1 MGYRGEDVSR
11 TPADWGHQQSSPG
24 TGQGNAGSW
33 VDEAQGYGN
42 GDYDDYASDGSGHSY
57 QSGDGYGGYPQQA
70 QGQGQYSQHDPYG
83 PQPPYG
89 EPGGY
94 DQPGGY
100 GEPANYGHQ
109 QPAGPDAGYGLGQG
123 AESPYG
129 QQDFGQPE
137 PGYGLPAGGGQGY
150 QAPNDDYGR
159 PGAYGPRHGGTGSYP
174 AAPDGGDGYPGRDA
188 GNDWYGGQPAAAA
201 GASFADTGTFALNG
215 RIADEYGT
223 GPNETHN
230 PAPGYPPGPGQPQ
243 APGQTFGRA
252 QLPAPVPPGIS
263 GPQAVPRTGAQEVYD
278 DYDAYPGYGRERN
291 PTGGYPSTSR
301 NPTGG
306 YPAAGRNPTGEY
318 PTTVGNPTG
327 GYPVAGR
334 NPTGEY
340 PTTVGNPTG
349 GYPAAGRNPTGE
361 YPTTVGNSTGGY
373 PVAGRN
379 PTGEYPT
386 TVGNSTGGYPAAG
399 RNPTGEYPTTVGN
412 STGGYPAAGRNPT
425 GEYPTTVGNPT
436 GGYPAAGRNPTGGYP
451 ATARD
456 DYDAYAP
463 DAYGQDFAYGE
474 SGQRG
479 RGPGAGYDNPAVGY
493 DEYATNG
500 DPYADRYGEG
510 AGGRGTGK
518 GGRGKTKNRSPKG
531 PVKPGRQASPGGRRP
546 RTLALALGTA
556 VVVVVAA
563 AAAYFLVFKPSPTT
577 PSPNAGGRLPSAG
590 ASPSNQ
596 ACVQQDGTYCHIES
610 RTLDPAALTL
620 AKLYPPVVN
629 NEANGNGKITSSFT
643 LETTKLDTSCA
654 SAVIGQALIT
664 ALKAGQ
670 CTQVLRASY
679 LSGDGKIMG
688 TIGVINLV
696 STNEAHYAGKVV
708 GQNDFIA
715 PLATSKGVAS
725 KLGQGTGVVEAQYKG
740 HYLILT
746 WSEFVNGSTPS
757 TMAEDNQLEQ
767 FSSEL
772 VAGTANVNLSDRM
785 VNGDTPANSGTAS

>member
-42 GDYDDYASDGSGHSY
+42 GDYDDYASDGSGYGY
-57 QSGDGYGGYPQQA
+57 QPGDGYGGYPQPE
-70 QGQGQYSQHDPYG
+70 QGQYSQHDPYA
-83 PQPPYG
+83 PQAPYA

-100 GEPANYGHQ
+100 GQPASYGYQ
-109 QPAGPDAGYGLGQG
+109 QPAGPEAGYGLGQG
-123 AESPYG
+123 ADSPYG
-129 QQDFGQPE
+129 QQNHFDQPE
-137 PGYGLPAGGGQGY
+137 PGYALPGGGSQGY
-150 QAPNDDYGR
+150 QAPTDGYGQ
-159 PGAYGPRHGGTGSYP
+159 PDGYGPRHGGSGSYP
-174 AAPDGGDGYPGRDA
+174 AAPDGDGYPGRDA

-215 RIADEYGT
+215 RIAEEYGT
-223 GPNETHN
+223 GPNETLNN
-230 PAPGYPPGPGQPQ
+230 PIHGYPPGPGQPQ
-243 APGQTFGRA
+243 GPGQTLGRA
-252 QLPAPVPPGIS
+252 QLPAPVPPT
-263 GPQAVPRTGAQEVYD
+263 GPQEQYD
-278 DYDAYPGYGRERN
+278 DYGAYPGYGRERN
-291 PTGGYPSTSR
+291 PAGDYPGGDYPGTAR

-306 YPAAGRNPTGEY
+306 YPAAGRT
-318 PTTVGNPTG
+318 
-327 GYPVAGR
+327 
-334 NPTGEY
+334 PTGEY

-361 YPTTVGNSTGGY
+361 YPTTVGSPTGGY
-373 PVAGRN
+373 PATGRN

-386 TVGNSTGGYPAAG
+386 TVRNPSGGYPATG
-399 RNPTGEYPTTVGN
+399 RNATGEYPTTVGN
-412 STGGYPAAGRNPT
+412 PSGGYPAAGRNPT

-436 GGYPAAGRNPTGGYP
+436 GGYPA
-451 ATARD
+451 TAHD

-463 DAYGQDFAYGE
+463 DAYGQDFEYGE

-479 RGPGAGYDNPAVGY
+479 RGPGADYDNPAVGY
-493 DEYATNG
+493 DDYATSA
-500 DPYADRYGEG
+500 DPYQDRYGDG
-510 AGGRGTGK
+510 AGERGPGK
-518 GGRGKTKNRSPKG
+518 GGRGKTRNRTARKG
-531 PVKPGRQASPGGRRP
+531 GRPARPASPGGKRP
-546 RTLALALGTA
+546 RRLALALGTA
-556 VVVVVAA
+556 FVVVVAA
-563 AAAYFLVFKPSPTT
+563 AAAYFLVLKPNST
-577 PSPNAGGRLPSAG
+577 PPNPDAGGRLPSAG

-596 ACVQQDGTYCHIES
+596 ACVQQLGTYCHIEL

-620 AKLYPPVVN
+620 AELYPPVVDN
-629 NEANGNGKITSSFT
+629 VANGSGHITSSFT
-643 LETTKLDTSCA
+643 LETDKLNTSC
-654 SAVIGQALIT
+654 SGAVIGQSLIS

-688 TIGVINLV
+688 TIGVVNLDT
-696 STNEAHYAGKVV
+696 TNEAHYAGKVV
-708 GQNDFIA
+708 GENDFIA

-757 TMAEDNQLEQ
+757 TMTEDNQLEQ

-772 VAGTANVNLSDRM
+772 VAGTANINLSERM
-785 VNGDTPANSGTAS
+785 VSGDKSAGSAS

>member
-33 VDEAQGYGN
+33 VDEAAGYGN
-42 GDYDDYASDGSGHSY
+42 GDYDDYASDGAGYGY
-57 QSGDGYGGYPQQA
+57 QTGDGHGGYPQQEH
-70 QGQGQYSQHDPYG
+70 GQYSQGDPYG
-83 PQPPYG
+83 SQPPYA

-100 GEPANYGHQ
+100 G
-109 QPAGPDAGYGLGQG
+109 QPADYGYRQPEAGYG
-123 AESPYG
+123 P
-129 QQDFGQPE
+129 P
-137 PGYGLPAGGGQGY
+137 GGGSAGY
-150 QAPNDDYGR
+150 QAPADGYGR
-159 PGAYGPRHGGTGSYP
+159 PDGYGPRHSGSYP
-174 AAPDGGDGYPGRDA
+174 AVPDGGDGYQGRDA
-188 GNDWYGGQPAAAA
+188 GNDWYGGQPAAAS
-201 GASFADTGTFALNG
+201 GASFADTGTYSLNG
-215 RIADEYGT
+215 RISEEYGT
-223 GPNETHN
+223 GPNQTHN
-230 PAPGYPPGPGQPQ
+230 PAPGYPTGPGQPQ

-252 QLPAPVPPGIS
+252 QLPASVPPGVS

-291 PTGGYPSTSR
+291 PTGGYPAAGR
-301 NPTGG
+301 NPTGDYPTTVGPSTGG
-306 YPAAGRNPTGEY
+306 YPAAGRNPTGDY
-318 PTTVGNPTG
+318 PTTVGPS
-327 GYPVAGR
+327 
-334 NPTGEY
+334 
-340 PTTVGNPTG
+340 TG
-349 GYPAAGRNPTGE
+349 GYPAAGRNPTGD
-361 YPTTVGNSTGGY
+361 YPTTVGGSTGGY

-379 PTGEYPT
+379 PTGDYPT
-386 TVGNSTGGYPAAG
+386 TVGPSTGGYPVAG
-399 RNPTGEYPTTVGN
+399 RNPTGDYPTTVG
-412 STGGYPAAGRNPT
+412 G
-425 GEYPTTVGNPT
+425 PT

-451 ATARD
+451 ATSRNPSGGYPATAHD

-463 DAYGQDFAYGE
+463 DAYGQDFEYGA
-474 SGQRG
+474 SGQGG
-479 RGPGAGYDNPAVGY
+479 RGPGADYANPAVGY
-493 DEYATNG
+493 DGYPATD
-500 DPYADRYGEG
+500 DPYSERRG
-510 AGGRGTGK
+510 AGK
-518 GGRGKTKNRSPKG
+518 GGRGKDRNRTAKG
-531 PVKPGRQASPGGRRP
+531 GPGRQRPPGGRRP
-546 RTLALALGTA
+546 RTLALALGAA

-563 AAAYFLVFKPSPTT
+563 AAAYFLVLKPNSPA
-577 PSPNAGGRLPSAG
+577 PNPAAGGRLPSAG

-596 ACVQQDGTYCHIES
+596 ACVQQYGTYCHIET

-620 AKLYPPVVN
+620 AELYPPAIN
-629 NEANGNGKITSSFT
+629 NEANGHVTSSFT
-643 LETTKLDTSCA
+643 LETTKLDTTCS
-654 SAVIGQALIT
+654 SAVIGQSLIT
-664 ALKAGQ
+664 ALKTGQ

-772 VAGTANVNLSDRM
+772 VAGTANVNLSERM
-785 VNGDTPANSGTAS
+785 VNGDTTQDSGGGAA

>member
-24 TGQGNAGSW
+24 MGQGNAGSW

-57 QSGDGYGGYPQQA
+57 QPGDGYGGYPQQG
-70 QGQGQYSQHDPYG
+70 QGQGQYSQQDPYG
-83 PQPPYG
+83 PQAPYG

-100 GEPANYGHQ
+100 GEPANYGYQ
-109 QPAGPDAGYGLGQG
+109 QPAAPDAGYGLGPG

-137 PGYGLPAGGGQGY
+137 PDYGQPGGGGQGY
-150 QAPNDDYGR
+150 QAPNDDYGQR
-159 PGAYGPRHGGTGSYP
+159 DAYGPRHGGTGSYP
-174 AAPDGGDGYPGRDA
+174 AAPDGGDGHQGRDA
-188 GNDWYGGQPAAAA
+188 GNDWYGGQPAAAS
-201 GASFADTGTFALNG
+201 GASFADTGTYALNG
-215 RIADEYGT
+215 RIAEEYGA
-223 GPNETHN
+223 GPNETLHS
-230 PAPGYPPGPGQPQ
+230 PAHGYPPGPGQPQ
-243 APGQTFGRA
+243 GPGQALGRA
-252 QLPAPVPPGIS
+252 QLPAPGQPVIPGS
-263 GPQAVPRTGAQEVYD
+263 QAVPRTGAQEQYD
-278 DYDAYPGYGRERN
+278 DHDAYPGYGRERN
-291 PTGGYPSTSR
+291 PTDGYPSTAR

-306 YPAAGRNPTGEY
+306 YPVAGRNPTGEY

-349 GYPAAGRNPTGE
+349 GYPVAGRNPTGDYPAAGRNPTG
-361 YPTTVGNSTGGY
+361 GY
-373 PVAGRN
+373 PAGGRN
-379 PTGEYPT
+379 P
-386 TVGNSTGGYPAAG
+386 TGGYPAAG
-399 RNPTGEYPTTVGN
+399 RNPTGEYPTTV
-412 STGGYPAAGRNPT
+412 RNPS
-425 GEYPTTVGNPT
+425 
-436 GGYPAAGRNPTGGYP
+436 GGYP
-451 ATARD
+451 ATAHD

-463 DAYGQDFAYGE
+463 DAYGQDFEYGQ

-493 DEYATNG
+493 DEYATNA
-500 DPYADRYGEG
+500 DPYQDQYGEG
-510 AGGRGTGK
+510 AGGRGAGK
-518 GGRGKTKNRSPKG
+518 GGRARTKNRTAKKG
-531 PVKPGRQASPGGRRP
+531 AARPPRQASPGGKRP
-546 RTLALALGTA
+546 RTLALALGA
-556 VVVVVAA
+556 VVVVVVAA
-563 AAAYFLVFKPSPTT
+563 AAAYFLVLKPNSST
-577 PSPNAGGRLPSAG
+577 PNPNAGGRLPSAG
-590 ASPSNQ
+590 ASPSDQ
-596 ACVQQDGTYCHIES
+596 ACVQQLGTYCHIEL

-620 AKLYPPVVN
+620 AQLYPPVIN
-629 NEANGNGKITSSFT
+629 NEADGNGDITSSFT
-643 LETTKLDTSCA
+643 LETDKLDTSC
-654 SAVIGQALIT
+654 SGAVIGQALIT
-664 ALKAGQ
+664 ALKAGM

-715 PLATSKGVAS
+715 PLATSKGIAS

-757 TMAEDNQLEQ
+757 TMAEDNELEQ

-772 VAGTANVNLSDRM
+772 VAGTANVNLSERM
-785 VNGDTPANSGTAS
+785 VNGDTSADSGSAS